1 MDYKALIESA
11 TQVCIKVVIAL
22 IVLWIAFSIINKI
35 SKSLEK
41 LLGKSG
47 KLDKTI
53 TSTLAYV
60 ARIALKVL
68 VVLGLVGYLGINT
81 AGIATIIAS
90 LGVGVGEAAEEVV
103 ERPEGS
109 GISGIA
115 HRGSDHLSARTRRR
129 SS

>member
-60 ARIALKVL
+60 A
-68 VVLGLVGYLGINT
+68 
-81 AGIATIIAS
+81 S
-90 LGVGVGEAAEEVV
+90 L
-103 ERPEGS
+103 
-109 GISGIA
+109 
-115 HRGSDHLSARTRRR
+115 
-129 SS
+129 